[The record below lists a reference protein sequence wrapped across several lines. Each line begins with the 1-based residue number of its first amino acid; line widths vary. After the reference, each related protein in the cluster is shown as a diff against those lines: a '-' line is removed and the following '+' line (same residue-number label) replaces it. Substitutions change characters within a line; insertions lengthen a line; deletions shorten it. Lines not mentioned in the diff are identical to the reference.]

1 MECIRQ
7 ALCAGIRMVRT
18 PTPVRKLTMPND
30 LQLDS
35 DRVVTVEGAPAS
47 RVKTRTERYRAER
60 RRTAEVICSNASFS
74 NP

>member
-1 MECIRQ
+1 
-7 ALCAGIRMVRT
+7 
-18 PTPVRKLTMPND
+18 MPND